1 MASVRMYFNLHIRIG
16 KMEDPK
22 NNEPSPSFQSTLPA
36 KVVTRIFM
44 PVALS
49 WKISIHTTRKGG
61 DVKSS
66 ST

>member
-36 KVVTRIFM
+36 KVVTAKFH
-44 PVALS
+44 
-49 WKISIHTTRKGG
+49 KIHLENYANFKKKR
-61 DVKSS
+61 
-66 ST
+66 